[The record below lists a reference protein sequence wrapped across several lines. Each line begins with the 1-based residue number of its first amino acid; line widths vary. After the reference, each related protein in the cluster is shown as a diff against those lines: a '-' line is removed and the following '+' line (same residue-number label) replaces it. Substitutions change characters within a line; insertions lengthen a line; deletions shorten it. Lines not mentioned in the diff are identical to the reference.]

1 MSVALGA
8 LTWMF
13 LAGLAG
19 SSIVAVLFI
28 VELVR
33 VTLTRDAAQESHKPV
48 EG

>member
-1 MSVALGA
+1 MIALRV

-13 LAGLAG
+13 LGGLAG

-28 VELVR
+28 VELIR
-33 VTLTRDAAQESHKPV
+33 VTMTKEPAAENHSAV

>member
-1 MSVALGA
+1 MGIALA
-8 LTWMF
+8 VLTWMF

-28 VELVR
+28 VELIR
-33 VTLTRDAAQESHKPV
+33 VTMTSEPKIEHHAAV